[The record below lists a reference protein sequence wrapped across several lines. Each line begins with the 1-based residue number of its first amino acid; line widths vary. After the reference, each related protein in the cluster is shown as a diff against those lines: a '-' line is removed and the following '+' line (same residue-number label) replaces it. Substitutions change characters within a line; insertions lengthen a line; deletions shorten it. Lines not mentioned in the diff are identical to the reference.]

1 MVTKRMDIV
10 TSVTREKPGTETNAF
25 HSVETISSGT
35 ETHVSAT
42 PMPSE
47 SNLHA
52 SCVAPTPPQTKP
64 KGNAFATRATS
75 GTVGNQPVSV
85 TPVPSTLNH
94 PAPKPESNASAS
106 WASTKSTTPA
116 NKSPTALPTPSSTS
130 SKNDAFVQ
138 SKASSWATA
147 SVSAA
152 TKTSNSTTSPKSAS
166 ANLTSSS
173 SDQTV
178 SHVLHF
184 PP

>member
-1 MVTKRMDIV
+1 M
-10 TSVTREKPGTETNAF
+10 TREKPGTETNAF
-25 HSVETISSGT
+25 RFVETISSGA
-35 ETHVSAT
+35 ENHVSAT

-47 SNLHA
+47 SNLHVSYA
-52 SCVAPTPPQTKP
+52 VPIPPPTKP
-64 KGNAFATRATS
+64 KSSVSATQATS

-94 PAPKPESNASAS
+94 PAPKPESTASAS

-138 SKASSWATA
+138 FKASLWATA